1 MMDLKFS
8 RLTVLMLTMCTPLYS
23 TGDPVRQESPVQAGV
38 SWIGDMA
45 MSVKGGLKRG
55 TAYLGMASV
64 NATLSTEKAGLW
76 RNGSFAVRAAHT
88 HGDTPSSDL
97 FGDTQ
102 ISSNIEADNHTFL
115 MELWISQQFGT
126 VELTAGL
133 QDLNSVFAVSES
145 GGLYLNSSFGIN
157 PVISA
162 NIPAP
167 IFPLTAP
174 GLTVVW
180 QINGSGSVAAAMFD
194 GRPVPFEDNPF
205 NTRWKFDR
213 GDGLLALL
221 EYRQTATIGSLSGEY
236 RVGFFSHNHIIER
249 IFDRDLSDMPSRPTA
264 GGYVIADQQLWA
276 TGDRETRLFLQAG
289 YTPSDDS
296 YIDLSGS
303 LGVNIRGLVRGRNND
318 IAGLAFTSGRFTGS
332 AGAETAIELTYKAH
346 ISGNIF
352 LQPDLQYIINPS
364 GTESMTP
371 HCLACFLRFGVTL

>member
-1 MMDLKFS
+1 MMNMKFP
-8 RLTVLMLTMCTPLYS
+8 RLTILLLAICTPAYS
-23 TGDPVRQESPVQAGV
+23 TGVPVKQESPVQAGA

-45 MSVKGGLKRG
+45 MSVSGGLKRG

-76 RNGSFAVRAAHT
+76 RNGSVAVRAAHT
-88 HGDTPSSDL
+88 HGATPSSDL

-102 ISSNIEADNHTFL
+102 ISSNIEAGNHTFL

-126 VELTAGL
+126 VELKAGL
-133 QDLNSVFAVSES
+133 QDLNSAFAVSES

-157 PVISA
+157 PVISG
-162 NIPAP
+162 NFPAP

-180 QINGSGSVAAAMFD
+180 QITGSGSIAAALFD

-213 GDGLLALL
+213 GDGVLALL

-236 RVGFFSHNHIIER
+236 RLGIFSHNHIIER
-249 IFDRDLSDMPSRPTA
+249 IFNRDLSDMPCRPTP

-276 TGDRETRLFLQAG
+276 TGNRATWLFVQAA
-289 YTPSDDS
+289 YTPSADS

-318 IAGLAFTSGRFTGS
+318 IAGLALTSGRFTGS
-332 AGAETAIELTYKAH
+332 TGAETVIELTYKAH
-346 ISGNIF
+346 INGNIF

-371 HCLACFLRFGVTL
+371 HCLACFLRLGVTL